1 MVKPDQNSS
10 KRSKYY
16 VFSNERLSLRVI
28 LENMERSHWF
38 EKIMHDADFFEC
50 CKKCKLKNH
59 FNTDGRLL
67 TFKSLTCIL
76 FTIIFFI
83 FLLHSSALEYSAT
96 VHPQNLTNWIKK
108 FNFEFSPLVRSG
120 RVPRWSSFQPRSGS
134 LSWLRAQKILYYY

>member
-10 KRSKYY
+10 ERSKRY

-38 EKIMHDADFFEC
+38 EKIMRDADISEC

-59 FNTDGRLL
+59 SDTDGTLL

-76 FTIIFFI
+76 FTIIFHI
-83 FLLHSSALEYSAT
+83 FLLHSSALENSAT
-96 VHPQNLTNWIKK
+96 VHPQNLTNWSLHGSKNYIL
-108 FNFEFSPLVRSG
+108 NSHHLSVLVWFPVG
-120 RVPRWSSFQPRSGS
+120 RVSNPEVVACRG
-134 LSWLRAQKILYYY
+134 